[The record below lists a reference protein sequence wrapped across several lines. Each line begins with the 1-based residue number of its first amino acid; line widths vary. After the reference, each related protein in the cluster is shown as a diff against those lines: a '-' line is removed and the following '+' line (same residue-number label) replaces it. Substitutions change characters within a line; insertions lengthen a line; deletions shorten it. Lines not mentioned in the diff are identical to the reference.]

1 LKLLFSVNLILK
13 IRTIK
18 KILPIIFV
26 KNSTGIIKKICSTM
40 FYLFAVDIN
49 RNEKNQ
55 RLPGGEAEATLAAS
69 SLSLEKKSLRA
80 L

>member
-1 LKLLFSVNLILK
+1 
-13 IRTIK
+13 
-18 KILPIIFV
+18 
-26 KNSTGIIKKICSTM
+26 M

>member
-40 FYLFAVDIN
+40 FYLFAD